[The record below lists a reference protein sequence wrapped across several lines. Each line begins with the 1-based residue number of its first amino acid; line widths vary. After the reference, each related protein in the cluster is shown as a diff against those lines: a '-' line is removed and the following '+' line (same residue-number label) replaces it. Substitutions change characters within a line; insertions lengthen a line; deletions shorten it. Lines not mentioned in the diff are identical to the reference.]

1 MGKLTHAV
9 ILCGGYGT
17 RFLPMTKVLPK
28 ELFPLV
34 DRPALDYLIKEA
46 VDSGITNITIVI
58 NKRKTLIKDYF
69 EQDLDYENFVKGK
82 PQFLK
87 LLDTKPKGVK
97 INFVEQTQQLG
108 SGDAVK
114 CAKQYVKNNDFCLM
128 YGDDLVIAKTPLLK
142 QMIQVYDKYGKS
154 VNAVFKCSRKEITK
168 YGVVDQIKKEGRV
181 VHSTKICEKPKS
193 AKVAPSRFASVGRY
207 IITKDVWKQLDKIEP
222 APNGEYQLT
231 DALNNLNGFMAY
243 QYEGKRFDLGYKP
256 DLVRANVYLSKHKQ
270 F

>member
-34 DRPALDYLIKEA
+34 DRPALNYLIKEA

-69 EQDLDYENFVKGK
+69 ERDLDYENFVKGK

-87 LLDTKPKGVK
+87 LLDTKPSGIK
-97 INFVEQTQQLG
+97 INFVEQEKQLG
-108 SGDAVK
+108 SADAIK
-114 CAKQYVKNNDFCLM
+114 YAKPYVKNNDFCVM

-142 QMIQVYDKYGKS
+142 QMIQVYEKYNRS
-154 VNAVFKCSRKEITK
+154 VNAVFKCSSKEITK
-168 YGVVDQIKKEGRV
+168 YGVVDQIKKEDNV
-181 VHSTKICEKPKS
+181 IHSTKICEKPKS
-193 AKVAPSRFASVGRY
+193 AKLAPSKYASIGRY
-207 IITKDVWKQLDKIEP
+207 ILTKDIWKLLAEIEP
-222 APNGEYQLT
+222 AANGEYQLT
-231 DALNNLNGFMAY
+231 DAINAQNGFMAY
-243 QYEGKRFDLGYKP
+243 KYEGKRFDLGYKP
-256 DLVRANVYLSKHKQ
+256 DLVRANVYISKHKQ